1 MKRKFS
7 SIDVVLVIS
16 IMLFG
21 LIVLGQYSTGKS
33 MEKDHGHI
41 DGPPHNYWIPTEED
55 IAYQDSMWII
65 IKQTQYEVD
74 TIKESIDQIIIR
86 LEDLD

>member
-7 SIDVVLVIS
+7 SIDVLFI
-16 IMLFG
+16 IAILLFG
-21 LIVLGQYSTGKS
+21 MIAIGQYSTGKS
-33 MEKDHGHI
+33 IKDHGHI

-86 LEDLD
+86 LEDID

>member
-1 MKRKFS
+1 MKLT
-7 SIDVVLVIS
+7 SINIVMIFAIALFS
-16 IMLFG
+16 IMAIASITSTEEETNVE
-21 LIVLGQYSTGKS
+21 LIPQDST
-33 MEKDHGHI
+33 
-41 DGPPHNYWIPTEED
+41 YWIPTEED

>member
-41 DGPPHNYWIPTEED
+41 DGPPHN
-55 IAYQDSMWII
+55 
-65 IKQTQYEVD
+65 
-74 TIKESIDQIIIR
+74 
-86 LEDLD
+86 

>member
-1 MKRKFS
+1 MIFA
-7 SIDVVLVIS
+7 IALFS
-16 IMLFG
+16 IMAIASITSTEEETNVE
-21 LIVLGQYSTGKS
+21 LIPQDST
-33 MEKDHGHI
+33 
-41 DGPPHNYWIPTEED
+41 YWIPTEED

>member
-1 MKRKFS
+1 MKRKLS
-7 SIDVVLVIS
+7 SMDVFYIVAIVLFGMIS
-16 IMLFG
+16 IG
-21 LIVLGQYSTGKS
+21 VLTQDRSSTQ
-33 MEKDHGHI
+33 ECDRTE
-41 DGPPHNYWIPTEED
+41 YWIPTEED

-86 LEDLD
+86 LEDID